1 MLHGPRGRA
10 AILVIEVG
18 RSGSARK
25 RRNHLS
31 GRSRRGEGDFWKRP
45 QQREASGQDADKLE
59 HDPSGGITATALAF
73 REIARKA
80 RQWQAPAGPRGG
92 VEFFMERLV
101 AHGASNADADPLRS
115 AVA

>member
-1 MLHGPRGRA
+1 MPATDLLTDGRLIDLPPEAGDVNAPRFDPRDEWLRRA
-10 AILVIEVG
+10 I
-18 RSGSARK
+18 
-25 RRNHLS
+25 
-31 GRSRRGEGDFWKRP
+31 
-45 QQREASGQDADKLE
+45 QRQEAAVEAFPGC
-59 HDPSGGITATALAF
+59 PSALAF